1 MVSDYAGR
9 FLTRKYNYSDTS
21 QFAFGSQEVNLNGF
35 PMVSN
40 ASPQFFYADVAGNV
54 AIRASLILKFTL
66 LTKKQIPG
74 GRSGSVVLKYY
85 KISLC

>member
-1 MVSDYAGR
+1 MVSGCAGR
-9 FLTRKYNYSDTS
+9 LLDKKYNYSDVGQS
-21 QFAFGSQEVNLNGF
+21 SFGWQEVNLNGF

-54 AIRASLILKFTL
+54 AIHAFLILKLTL

-74 GRSGSVVLKYY
+74 GRSGSVILKYY